1 MRVGVIQGLGL
12 LLCAVT
18 FAPCAAHAQAQT
30 QAQTQVQTQVQDS
43 AAAAYASA
51 SPVDDPA
58 NQPAAAAQSE
68 LSPEDSA
75 LLDQALTPDPS
86 TPDGTAAAKP
96 LRLPSRTLQQG
107 LDIKTV
113 QKPDGSSTVTLNQ
126 PLQTEWDAKVGA
138 DLGLAPSAPQNYQPG
153 QPLPGARDSRSTG
166 AAWASVGLLANLATV
181 DARVDPGNDQGTVGT
196 TFKHSVPLGGKFAVT
211 LQDTYS
217 VTETFSASTAASSDM
232 PLMVAPVA
240 SAAPVPQV
248 WGNENTAKLDILPT
262 GTSFGAKV
270 ASVSNDP
277 VLHNTLSAEQKI
289 YGALHVTT
297 AMSDL
302 GQPTASKSITAGFKL
317 NW

>member
-18 FAPCAAHAQAQT
+18 FAPCAAHA

>member
-1 MRVGVIQGLGL
+1 V
-12 LLCAVT
+12 
-18 FAPCAAHAQAQT
+18 QT
-30 QAQTQVQTQVQDS
+30 QAQDS

-51 SPVDDPA
+51 SPIDDPA
-58 NQPAAAAQSE
+58 DQPAAAAESE
-68 LSPEDSA
+68 LSPEDSP

-86 TPDGTAAAKP
+86 TPDSTAAAKP

-138 DLGLAPSAPQNYQPG
+138 DLGLAASAPQNYQPG

-166 AAWASVGLLANLATV
+166 AAWASVGLLPNLATV

-232 PLMVAPVA
+232 PLMVASVA
-240 SAAPVPQV
+240 PAAPVPQV

-270 ASVSNDP
+270 ASISNDP

-302 GQPTASKSITAGFKL
+302 GQPTASRSITAGFKL